1 MFLVCR
7 KQLSFLLKICM
18 LEHLLIRKAVGV
30 ELFPLTSVK
39 TNCVCVCVCVCV
51 CLSVGLSAY
60 ARASV
65 VMFLEG
71 LIHKLAKM
79 EMFI

>member
-1 MFLVCR
+1 MSQAVEFPVDNLHV
-7 KQLSFLLKICM
+7 Q

-39 TNCVCVCVCVCV
+39 TNSVCVH
-51 CLSVGLSAY
+51 